1 MLKPIKFE
9 QTETQK
15 IYFWGC
21 THVFHKKDFIWQKR
35 GYSSM
40 EEHAEAIRNKINSTC
55 TEHDILFHLGDGFLN
70 SSIEQVEPYLHSLKP
85 KIQYILGNH
94 ESSITKLYR
103 KYRDYQYGHLI
114 NFNENTEIYPL
125 TYKSITFWGNYLECY
140 INKREFV
147 LSHFPFKVFNSSA
160 RGALH
165 CHSHCHGGL
174 PSSLPDAK
182 EGLILDVGVDV
193 FSERPVSLDKV
204 LEIMDKKEV
213 KHFDDHH

>member
-165 CHSHCHGGL
+165 CHSHCHGEL